1 MAGMLPGVEVARKR
15 RIHHHHL
22 DDNTREPCFLRSR
35 IAPSTTTA
43 MDETAL
49 KARTRLEEK
58 LRGIGYRF
66 GKNQPSRDGESDH
79 AAGASK
85 AGVGVVRM
93 EMAIHVDRRNSEK
106 VVCAVC
112 LDEIRA
118 RQMVINLPCSHT
130 YHSHCLLPWLNVH
143 SHCPYCR
150 TNVQS

>member
-22 DDNTREPCFLRSR
+22 DNTREPCFLRSR
-35 IAPSTTTA
+35 IVPSTTTA

-58 LRGIGYRF
+58 LRGIGYRWS
-66 GKNQPSRDGESDH
+66 KNQPSKVGESDLE
-79 AAGASK
+79 AGASK

-106 VVCAVC
+106 EVCAVC

-150 TNVQS
+150 THVQS

>member
-22 DDNTREPCFLRSR
+22 DNTREPCFLRSR

-58 LRGIGYRF
+58 LRGVGYRF

>member
-1 MAGMLPGVEVARKR
+1 MAGMLPRVEVARKR

-22 DDNTREPCFLRSR
+22 DNTRELSFLRSR

-58 LRGIGYRF
+58 LRGIGYRWS
-66 GKNQPSRDGESDH
+66 KNQPSRDGESDH
-79 AAGASK
+79 AAGTSK
-85 AGVGVVRM
+85 AGVRM
-93 EMAIHVDRRNSEK
+93 EMAFHVDRRNSEK

-118 RQMVINLPCSHT
+118 GQMVINLPCSHT
-130 YHSHCLLPWLNVH
+130 YHCHCLLPWLNVH